1 MDPST
6 GAIPKRPRK
15 RKVKAKLTFGSTS
28 TGNNGLPCYLQANF
42 SDLIGLLETSQRDE
56 ADEDWSDVTVSTTEV
71 AGPSRATTTGV
82 NNEAESFHGSKTSAK
97 NRGVA
102 TSKLV
107 HHPSSFGR
115 DDQVPTVET
124 PEPKGLTEADV
135 ADIVRHMRQLLL
147 DKGPSQERELM
158 EAVSPLHAEQV
169 QEIHGS
175 MTAFLNERPGF
186 VVVNE
191 DLYTFVY
198 YDPDGEVQGDSASR
212 TKDEAIA
219 GPSTASKNSDDQDT
233 AVCDGGPHRECAAS
247 SSIRPANEFTIEGEH
262 EEREE
267 HGLEDSSIQVTS
279 TPRSQAAPRRK
290 KKSKAKCQNRLSR
303 ITEAKSTKQAHHS
316 DVMQLQKQE
325 TQKSTTYEVHQQRVK
340 VGELPHALPQQSRQS
355 AVTQKKSPAPKILK
369 PTDGKA
375 TVAKVNPQPPLP
387 QPRPR
392 RRRKRNQRP
401 RPKTTPPSK
410 NKRGTPPASTIPQ
423 PLAEADE
430 RSSRSPELAPPD
442 AKPVKPPCSRKQAEA
457 AYSDTPS
464 VLPTEEEAP
473 KKNQLEEKLS
483 RIARMVKNR
492 RPDIAEKEIGKKIE
506 QLRKSRGGLSGMTY
520 NDIVELVIV
529 EFEAD
534 AKEME
539 KSEDPSVDKE
549 LLP

>member
-15 RKVKAKLTFGSTS
+15 RKVKAKFTFGSSS
-28 TGNNGLPCYLQANF
+28 TGNSSLPCYMQANF
-42 SDLIGLLETSQRDE
+42 SDLIAFLETPQRDG
-56 ADEDWSDVTVSTTEV
+56 DEDWPEPTVTTEGV
-71 AGPSRATTTGV
+71 GPSRATTTGV

-147 DKGPSQERELM
+147 DKGPSQEQELI
-158 EAVSPLHAEQV
+158 EAASPLHAEQV

-198 YDPDGEVQGDSASR
+198 YDPDVEVQGDSASR
-212 TKDEAIA
+212 RTEEAIA
-219 GPSTASKNSDDQDT
+219 GPSTASNNSDDQD
-233 AVCDGGPHRECAAS
+233 APVCDGGPHRQCAAIS
-247 SSIRPANEFTIEGEH
+247 SSRPANDSTIEGEH

-290 KKSKAKCQNRLSR
+290 KKSKAKCQSRLSR

-316 DVMQLQKQE
+316 DVMQLQEQE
-325 TQKSTTYEVHQQRVK
+325 TQKSSTYEVHQQRAK
-340 VGELPHALPQQSRQS
+340 EGELPLALQPKSRQS
-355 AVTQKKSPAPKILK
+355 AATQKKGPVMKNLK
-369 PTDGKA
+369 PTD
-375 TVAKVNPQPPLP
+375 VNPQPPLP
-387 QPRPR
+387 RPRPR
-392 RRRKRNQRP
+392 QRRKRNQRP

-410 NKRGTPPASTIPQ
+410 NKRGTPPSSTIPQ

-442 AKPVKPPCSRKQAEA
+442 AKPVKPPRSRKQVEA

-464 VLPTEEEAP
+464 VLPTEQEAP

-492 RPDIAEKEIGKKIE
+492 RPDIAEKEIGKKID

-520 NDIVELVIV
+520 NDIVELVVV

-539 KSEDPSVDKE
+539 KSEDPSMDKE

>member
-15 RKVKAKLTFGSTS
+15 RKVKAKFTFGSSS
-28 TGNNGLPCYLQANF
+28 TGNSSLPCYLQANF
-42 SDLIGLLETSQRDE
+42 SDLIGILETSQRDG
-56 ADEDWSDVTVSTTEV
+56 DEDWPELTEV
-71 AGPSRATTTGV
+71 GATTGTTTGE
-82 NNEAESFHGSKTSAK
+82 NYGAESLHGSKNLAK
-97 NRGVA
+97 NCVLA

-107 HHPSSFGR
+107 HHSSSIGT
-115 DDQVPTVET
+115 DDPVITVET

-147 DKGPSQERELM
+147 DKGPSQEQELM

-169 QEIHGS
+169 QEIHGT

-198 YDPDGEVQGDSASR
+198 YDPDVEVQGDSASR
-212 TKDEAIA
+212 RTDEAIA
-219 GPSTASKNSDDQDT
+219 GPSTASNNSDDQD
-233 AVCDGGPHRECAAS
+233 APVCDRGPHRQCAAIS
-247 SSIRPANEFTIEGEH
+247 SSTPANDSTTEGEH

-267 HGLEDSSIQVTS
+267 LALEDSGIQVIS
-279 TPRSQAAPRRK
+279 TPRSQAPPRRK
-290 KKSKAKCQNRLSR
+290 KKSKAKSQSRVSR
-303 ITEAKSTKQAHHS
+303 IAEAKSTKQAHDS
-316 DVMQLQKQE
+316 DVMQLQKLE
-325 TQKSTTYEVHQQRVK
+325 TLKSSTYVVHQQRAK
-340 VGELPHALPQQSRQS
+340 EGELPHALQPKSRQS
-355 AVTQKKSPAPKILK
+355 ASTQKKGPVMKNLK
-369 PTDGKA
+369 PTD
-375 TVAKVNPQPPLP
+375 VNPQPPL
-387 QPRPR
+387 PRPR

-410 NKRGTPPASTIPQ
+410 NKRGTPPASTIHQ

-430 RSSRSPELAPPD
+430 RSSRSPEPAPPD
-442 AKPVKPPCSRKQAEA
+442 AKPVKPPSVRKQVEA

-483 RIARMVKNR
+483 RIARMVRNR
-492 RPDIAEKEIGKKIE
+492 RPDIAEKEIGKKID

-520 NDIVELVIV
+520 NDIVNW
-529 EFEAD
+529 
-534 AKEME
+534 
-539 KSEDPSVDKE
+539 
-549 LLP
+549 

>member
-15 RKVKAKLTFGSTS
+15 RKVKAKFTFGSSS
-28 TGNNGLPCYLQANF
+28 TGNSSLPCYMQANF
-42 SDLIGLLETSQRDE
+42 SDLIAFLETPQRDG
-56 ADEDWSDVTVSTTEV
+56 DEDWPEPTVTTEGV
-71 AGPSRATTTGV
+71 GPSRATTTGV

-147 DKGPSQERELM
+147 DKGPSQEQELM
-158 EAVSPLHAEQV
+158 EAASPLHAEQV

-198 YDPDGEVQGDSASR
+198 YDPDVEVQGDSASR
-212 TKDEAIA
+212 RTEEAIA
-219 GPSTASKNSDDQDT
+219 GPSTASNNSDDQD
-233 AVCDGGPHRECAAS
+233 APVCDGGPHRQCAAIS
-247 SSIRPANEFTIEGEH
+247 SSRPANDSTIEGEH

-290 KKSKAKCQNRLSR
+290 KKSKAKCQSRLSR

-316 DVMQLQKQE
+316 DVMQLQEQE
-325 TQKSTTYEVHQQRVK
+325 TQKSSTYEVHQQRAK
-340 VGELPHALPQQSRQS
+340 EGELPLALQPKSRQS
-355 AVTQKKSPAPKILK
+355 AATQKKGPVMKNLK
-369 PTDGKA
+369 PTD
-375 TVAKVNPQPPLP
+375 VNPQPPLP
-387 QPRPR
+387 RPRPR
-392 RRRKRNQRP
+392 QRRKRNQRP

-410 NKRGTPPASTIPQ
+410 NKRGTPPSSTIPQ

-442 AKPVKPPCSRKQAEA
+442 AKPVKPPSSRKQVEA

-464 VLPTEEEAP
+464 VLPTEQEAP

-492 RPDIAEKEIGKKIE
+492 RPDIAEKEIGKKID

-520 NDIVELVIV
+520 NDIVELVVV